1 MANDLLIKNLKSK
14 NYYRLLSKLYD
25 DIAKTASLKEALTT
39 LVNITTS
46 VIGCERGSIFLN
58 DEKTNELYSFIAQ
71 GNLDQEIRILNTSG
85 LVGWSFT
92 HDESISVEDAYKD
105 ERYNRIIDK
114 ITGFKTTS
122 VLCVPLK
129 TINNEII
136 GVTQML
142 NKIDG
147 KFTSADEQL
156 VKALTEQAAYAIQGR
171 LTVER
176 IEQAHRKELEFLA
189 AMARVSSEIHLSTL
203 LEKIIATITD
213 SLDAERSTLFINDP
227 KTGELYTEASI
238 GLEKKQIRFPNHL
251 GIAGAV
257 FTSGEIV
264 KIPHAYADLRF
275 NPAFDKSTGFF
286 TRSILSAP
294 VKNKAGKV
302 IGVTQVLNKKH
313 GEFSAED
320 ESQLIAINGQIS
332 MAIEN
337 ATLFDD
343 VQNVK
348 NYNESILESM
358 TNGVFTVNEENKI
371 VTCNKAGLK
380 LSQLNDIKDIL
391 GKDANEFFSTTNPIL
406 IEKMES
412 VKNATE
418 ISQQEMIIDAEL
430 IFAHHKITANI
441 TIMPLINTKQERL
454 GIMIMM
460 EDISSEK
467 RMKST
472 MSKYMSPELA
482 EELMKSD
489 EFSLGGT
496 SMMASILFS
505 DIRSFTTLS
514 ESLGAENTVQLLNE
528 YFTVMVDCIQNE
540 GGILDKF
547 IGDAIMAVFG
557 SPFPHEDDPDRAVRS
572 AIAMMKALKLFN
584 KKRKDNNLLTI
595 DHGIGINTDMVVS
608 GNIGSDKRMDFT
620 VIGDGVNL
628 ASRIEGLCKQYGAH
642 LLISEFTFAKLKATY
657 RTRQLDKVIVKGK
670 ERPVAIY
677 EVIDFHDA
685 ESFPHQIEVLSQ
697 FNNGM
702 EYYQA
707 REWDKAVASFTTALS
722 LNPHDKPCKVYIE
735 RCEWLKQHP
744 PKPDWNGVWVMES
757 K

>member
-1 MANDLLIKNLKSK
+1 MQNEKTIKNIKSK
-14 NYYRLLSKLYD
+14 NYYRLLSQLYH
-25 DIAKTASLKEALTT
+25 DIAKTSSLKEALTI
-39 LVNITTS
+39 LVNVTTS

-58 DEKTNELYSFIAQ
+58 DEKTGELYSFIAL
-71 GNLDQEIRILNTSG
+71 GELDQEIRVLNTKG
-85 LVGWSFT
+85 LVGWTFT
-92 HDESISVEDAYKD
+92 NDESVSVDDAYSD

-114 ITGFKTTS
+114 MTGFKTKS

-129 TINNEII
+129 TINHAII

-142 NKIDG
+142 NKIEG
-147 KFTSADEQL
+147 NFTENDIQL
-156 VKALTEQAAYAIQGR
+156 VKALTEQAAHVIQNK
-171 LTVER
+171 LTIDR
-176 IEQAHRKELEFLA
+176 IELAHNKELEFLE
-189 AMARVSSEIHLSTL
+189 AMSRVSGDIHLSTL
-203 LEKIIATITD
+203 LEKIIETVTY
-213 SLDAERSTLFINDP
+213 SLDAERSTLFINDI
-227 KTGELYTEASI
+227 KTNELYTEASI

-257 FTSGEIV
+257 FTSGEV
-264 KIPHAYADLRF
+264 LKIPHAYADLRF

-286 TRSILSAP
+286 TRSILTAP

-313 GEFSAED
+313 GEFNKDD
-320 ESQLIAINGQIS
+320 ESQLIAINTQIS

-358 TNGVFTVNEENKI
+358 TNGVFTINEMNKI

-380 LSQLNDIKDIL
+380 LLQLSSLSEIIN
-391 GKDANEFFSTTNPIL
+391 KDANEFFDGINNML
-406 IEKMES
+406 IEKMNK
-412 VKNATE
+412 VKEATE
-418 ISQQEMIIDAEL
+418 ISQQEVIMDVEL
-430 IFAHHKITANI
+430 KFNKNKITTNI
-441 TIMPLINTKQERL
+441 TIMPLINIKQEKL

-472 MSKYMSPELA
+472 MSKYMNPELA
-482 EELMKSD
+482 EELLKSD

-496 SMMASILFS
+496 SMNASILFS
-505 DIRSFTTLS
+505 DIRGFTTLS
-514 ESLGAENTVQLLNE
+514 ESLGAEATVKLLNE
-528 YFTVMVDCIQNE
+528 YFSLMVDCIQKE

-557 SPFPHEDDPDRAVRS
+557 SPFPHEDDSDRAVRS
-572 AIAMMKALKLFN
+572 GIGMMKALQIFN
-584 KKRKDNNLLTI
+584 KQRAEKKLLAI
-595 DHGIGINTDMVVS
+595 DHGIGINTDNIVS
-608 GNIGSDKRMDFT
+608 GNIGSEKRMDFT

-642 LLISEFTFAKLKATY
+642 LLISEFTLNSLKATY

-670 ERPVAIY
+670 ANPVAIY
-677 EVIDFHDA
+677 EVIDFYDA
-685 ESFPHQIEVLSQ
+685 ETFPHQIEVLNH

-702 EYYQA
+702 EYYHAMQ
-707 REWDKAVASFTTALS
+707 WDKAIASFESALK
-722 LNPHDKPCKVYIE
+722 LYANDKPSSVYIE
-735 RCEWLKQHP
+735 RCKLLRENP
-744 PKPDWNGVWVMES
+744 PKEGWDGVWVMKS

>member
-1 MANDLLIKNLKSK
+1 MIIKNIKSK
-14 NYYRLLSKLYD
+14 NYYRLLSRLYND
-25 DIAKTASLKEALTT
+25 VAKTASLKEALTT
-39 LVNITTS
+39 LINVTTN

-58 DEKTNELYSFIAQ
+58 DEKTGELYSFIAQ
-71 GNLDQEIRILNTSG
+71 GDLHQEIRVLNTKG
-85 LVGWSFT
+85 LVGWSFS
-92 HDESISVEDAYKD
+92 HDESISVNDAYSD

-114 ITGFKTTS
+114 ITGFKTRG

-129 TINNEII
+129 TINNQII
-136 GVTQML
+136 GVIQML
-142 NKIDG
+142 NKMDG
-147 KFTSADEQL
+147 EFTDNDIQL
-156 VKALTEQAAYAIQGR
+156 VKALTEQAAHAIQNK
-171 LTVER
+171 LIIER
-176 IEQAHRKELEFLA
+176 IEAGHKKELAFLE
-189 AMARVSSEIHLSTL
+189 AMSRVSGEIHLSTL
-203 LEKIIATITD
+203 LEKIIATITQ

-227 KTGELYTEASI
+227 KTSELYTEASI

-257 FTSGEIV
+257 FTTGQII

-286 TRSILSAP
+286 TRSILTAP
-294 VKNKAGKV
+294 VKTKAGKV

-313 GEFSAED
+313 GEFNTED
-320 ESQLIAINGQIS
+320 ESQLVAINGQIS

-358 TNGVFTVNEENKI
+358 SNGVFTINDVNKI
-371 VTCNKAGLK
+371 VTCNHAGLR
-380 LSQLNDIKDIL
+380 LL
-391 GKDANEFFSTTNPIL
+391 GLTNSSEIINQDANIFFTGASDL
-406 IEKMES
+406 FIEKMNM
-412 VKNATE
+412 VKDATDL
-418 ISQQEMIIDAEL
+418 SQQEVIMDTAL
-430 IFAHHKITANI
+430 TFPKNKITANI
-441 TIMPLINTKQERL
+441 TILPLMNTKQQRL
-454 GIMIMM
+454 GIMIML

-472 MSKYMSPELA
+472 MSKYMSSELA
-482 EELMKSD
+482 EQLLKSD

-496 SMMASILFS
+496 SMMTSVLFS

-514 ESLGAENTVQLLNE
+514 ESLGAEGTVKLLNE
-528 YFTVMVDCIQNE
+528 YFTVMVDCIQDE

-572 AIAMMKALKLFN
+572 GIAMMKALHQFN
-584 KKRKDNNLLTI
+584 KQRAEKKLPAI

-642 LLISEFTFAKLKATY
+642 FLISEFTFRKLKATY

-670 ERPVAIY
+670 AQPVAIY
-677 EVIDFHDA
+677 EVIDFYDSEA
-685 ESFPHQIEVLSQ
+685 FPHQIEVLNH
-697 FNNGM
+697 FNNGV
-702 EYYQA
+702 EYYNALQ
-707 REWDKAVASFTTALS
+707 WDKAIVCFESALK
-722 LNPHDKPCKVYIE
+722 LNPNDKPSSVYID
-735 RCEWLKQHP
+735 RCNLLKKNP
-744 PKPDWNGVWVMES
+744 PTAGWDGVWVMKS